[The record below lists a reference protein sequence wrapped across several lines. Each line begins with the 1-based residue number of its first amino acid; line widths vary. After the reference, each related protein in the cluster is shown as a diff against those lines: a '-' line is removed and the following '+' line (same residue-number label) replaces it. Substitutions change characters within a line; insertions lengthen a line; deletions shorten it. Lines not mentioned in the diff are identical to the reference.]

1 MQHEGTKMC
10 TVTFGGKHVAI
21 IAALNYRINC
31 LTLMKMPQERGTG
44 GLTMENEKLDVV
56 SDAVVCGESVKI
68 KTHFAKIIV
77 EGTAK
82 KPYYDILY
90 FDPKDRTYHIGF
102 GSFCLEYVFK
112 WLSEEFEIVEAT
124 PVDAVEVVRCRDC
137 KHSECYDTLLYC
149 GHTRGLAGSVAPN
162 NFCSYGKRKDG
173 DKL

>member
-1 MQHEGTKMC
+1 
-10 TVTFGGKHVAI
+10 
-21 IAALNYRINC
+21 
-31 LTLMKMPQERGTG
+31 
-44 GLTMENEKLDVV
+44 MENEKLDVV

-102 GSFCLEYVFK
+102 GSFCLDYVFK

-124 PVDAVEVVRCRDC
+124 TVDAVEVVRCRSC
-137 KHSECYDTLLYC
+137 KHYERIPNSGRPMCTKFL
-149 GHTRGLAGSVAPN
+149 GLTIPN
-162 NFCSYGKRKDG
+162 ADDFCSYGERKEGADN
-173 DKL
+173 D

>member
-1 MQHEGTKMC
+1 
-10 TVTFGGKHVAI
+10 
-21 IAALNYRINC
+21 
-31 LTLMKMPQERGTG
+31 
-44 GLTMENEKLDVV
+44 MENEKLDVV

-77 EGTAK
+77 EGTAQ

-124 PVDAVEVVRCRDC
+124 TVDAVEVVRCRDC
-137 KHSECYDTLLYC
+137 KHYDESDSFNCKFAFMKL
-149 GHTRGLAGSVAPN
+149 RRPDD
-162 NFCSYGKRKDG
+162 FCSYGERRQND
-173 DKL
+173 

>member
-1 MQHEGTKMC
+1 
-10 TVTFGGKHVAI
+10 
-21 IAALNYRINC
+21 
-31 LTLMKMPQERGTG
+31 
-44 GLTMENEKLDVV
+44 MENEKLDVV

-77 EGTAK
+77 EGTAQ

-124 PVDAVEVVRCRDC
+124 TVDAVEVVRCKEC
-137 KHSECYDTLLYC
+137 KYYCQDKINGVICRHPELDFDIECYDHWINTN
-149 GHTRGLAGSVAPN
+149 PDD
-162 NFCSYGKRKDG
+162 FCSYGELREG
-173 DKL
+173 

>member
-1 MQHEGTKMC
+1 
-10 TVTFGGKHVAI
+10 
-21 IAALNYRINC
+21 
-31 LTLMKMPQERGTG
+31 
-44 GLTMENEKLDVV
+44 MENEKLDVV

-77 EGTAK
+77 EGTAQ

-124 PVDAVEVVRCRDC
+124 TVDAVEVVRCRDC
-137 KHSECYDTLLYC
+137 AKDGLFTCPICFIENKTLHFINHSLDFYC
-149 GHTRGLAGSVAPN
+149 GEGE
-162 NFCSYGKRKDG
+162 RKDG
-173 DKL
+173 DGNGKA